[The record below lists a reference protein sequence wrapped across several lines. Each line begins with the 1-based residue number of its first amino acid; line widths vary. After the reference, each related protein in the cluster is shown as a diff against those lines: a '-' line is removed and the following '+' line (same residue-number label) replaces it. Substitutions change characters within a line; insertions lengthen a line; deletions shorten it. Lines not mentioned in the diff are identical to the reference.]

1 MTEFDPKAIHQ
12 QIRERFREADRVAV
26 VAHIRPDGDAIG
38 SVLGLGTALADAGKT
53 VQFVLE
59 DGASAAF
66 KNLANFKQIQKAI
79 DPPVDLVVVVDCSD
93 LERTGESLQ
102 GLPVDINIDH
112 HPTNT
117 NFATINAVWAE
128 SAATS
133 QIITESLEAWGLT
146 LTPAIAAA
154 LLAGI
159 LTDTIGFRTSNM
171 TAETLRA
178 ASTLV
183 ETGIDLPSIYQKV
196 LLERSYPSVKL
207 WGRGIENLQRNGRIA
222 WTLLDKQDR
231 KSARYNGKDDAELT
245 SLLSTIKGIDI
256 ILVFVTQDNGKVKVS
271 WRAKPGLDI
280 SQTAVHF
287 GGGGHA
293 PAAGATIEGPLD
305 QVIENVIDETKK
317 VLETKKSI
325 RKQKNHE

>member
-1 MTEFDPKAIHQ
+1 MTASDLQAVHQ
-12 QIRERFREADRVAV
+12 EIRARFHEAENVAV

-59 DGASAAF
+59 DGGSAAF
-66 KNLANFKQIQKAI
+66 KNLANFKRLQKAI
-79 DPPVDLVVVVDCSD
+79 VPPVDLVVVVDCSD
-93 LERTGESLQ
+93 LERTGKSLQ

-117 NFATINAVWAE
+117 NFAAINIVQVE

-133 QIITESLEAWGLT
+133 QIITESLEAWGLR
-146 LTPAIAAA
+146 LMPAVAEA

-159 LTDTIGFRTSNM
+159 LTDTIGFRTNNT
-171 TAETLRA
+171 TADTMRA
-178 ASTLV
+178 ASKLID
-183 ETGIDLPSIYQKV
+183 TGIDMPSIYQKV
-196 LLERSYPSVKL
+196 LLERSYASVKL
-207 WGRGIENLQRNGRIA
+207 WGRGIENLLRNGRIA
-222 WTLLDKQDR
+222 WTTLDKQDR
-231 KSARYNGKDDAELT
+231 KSARYHGKDDSELT

-256 ILVFVTQDNGKVKVS
+256 FLVFVTQGNGKVKVS

-293 PAAGATIEGPLD
+293 PAAGATIEGSLE
-305 QVIENVIDETKK
+305 QVIERVIGQTKK
-317 VLETKKSI
+317 VIETKTTNKKAEES
-325 RKQKNHE
+325 